1 MTLRSAYQD
10 FVERTLAG
18 LAGSWQRLT
27 YLGSLAD
34 GKGNYSHWG
43 MTKTFGPLQASEA
56 LAQAHTDSWLGVLRA
71 PLPLL
76 MGELQ
81 TMEPDQGG
89 ASLPGKLSPAE
100 AGKLSPM
107 NLGGG
112 SKRHFNSVLLALSL
126 LSRAAKEP
134 NRKAA

>member
-10 FVERTLAG
+10 FVDRTLAG
-18 LAGSWQRLT
+18 LAGSLQKLN

-34 GKGNYSHWG
+34 GSGHYCHWG
-43 MTKTFGPLQASEA
+43 MTRTFGPLQASDA
-56 LAQAHTDSWLGVLRA
+56 LAQAHTESWLGVLRA
-71 PLPLL
+71 PIPVLFE
-76 MGELQ
+76 ELDSMKEEAE
-81 TMEPDQGG
+81 T
-89 ASLPGKLSPAE
+89 SLSGKQSQAEMGKL
-100 AGKLSPM
+100 LPM

-134 NRKAA
+134 NQKAA

>member
-81 TMEPDQGG
+81 LADSLF
-89 ASLPGKLSPAE
+89 ASRDERRLADRARL
-100 AGKLSPM
+100 
-107 NLGGG
+107 LGE
-112 SKRHFNSVLLALSL
+112 RP
-126 LSRAAKEP
+126 E
-134 NRKAA
+134 

>member
-27 YLGSLAD
+27 YLGSLGD

-43 MTKTFGPLQASEA
+43 MTRTFGPLQASEA
-56 LAQAHTDSWLGVLRA
+56 LGQAHTNSWLGVLRA
-71 PLPLL
+71 PLPAL

-81 TMEPDQGG
+81 TIEADEGG
-89 ASLPGKLSPAE
+89 ASLPGKQSQMHAE
-100 AGKLSPM
+100 KLSPM

-126 LSRAAKEP
+126 LSQAAKGP